1 MIQTQTVPISQYQ
14 ATADYDEM
22 FERPGVPRPHYRAI
36 HEALTALQNEEF
48 ADRQQRAHISL
59 LNQGITFT
67 VYAEGAGT
75 ERIFPFDIIP
85 RVIDGAEWLHI
96 ERGLK
101 QRLMALNLFLQ
112 DAYNEGR
119 IFTDGLIPREIVFGS
134 SNYQPAMHGFTP
146 PGGVWA
152 HISGSDLVRDADGTI
167 YVLEDNLRTPSGVS
181 YVIENRLV
189 TARVM
194 SRLLHAS
201 GVRPVDSYASRL
213 HALIQRCGVAGPAA
227 VLTPGP
233 YNSAYYEHTF
243 LAKQMGVQLVEGR
256 DLMVKDGRVVMKT
269 TRGPQALGSIYRRI
283 DDDYLDP
290 LNFLS
295 DSVLGVPGML
305 DVYRSGGLCLLNAIG
320 NGIADDKSVYPYV
333 PAMIRYYLGE
343 EPVLPNV
350 PTFHAAEERS
360 REHILANLRD
370 LVVKPTNASGG
381 YGVVVGP
388 CSDDA
393 ELAALREA
401 IVADPASYIA
411 QPLIRLST
419 CPALID
425 GTWQPRRIDLRPFV
439 LYDGVEPWV
448 LPGGLTRVALRE
460 GSFIVNSSQ
469 GGGSKDT
476 WVRNAA

>member
-1 MIQTQTVPISQYQ
+1 MLETRVNYGVASG
-14 ATADYDEM
+14 YDEM
-22 FERPGVPRPHYRAI
+22 FEAPGVPRAHYRAV
-36 HEALTALQNEEF
+36 HEALTALRGDDF
-48 ADRQQRAHISL
+48 VDRQQRAQVSL
-59 LNQGITFT
+59 MNQGITFT

-85 RVIDGAEWLHI
+85 RVIEGREWRTI
-96 ERGLK
+96 EQGLK
-101 QRLMALNLFLQ
+101 QRILALNHFLQ
-112 DAYNEGR
+112 DAYNDGAIFRDGR
-119 IFTDGLIPREIVFGS
+119 IPRELVYGS
-134 SNYQPAMHGFTP
+134 TNFQPLMRGFRP

-152 HISGSDLVRDADGTI
+152 HISGSDLVRDADGTM

-194 SRLLHAS
+194 SRLLQSA
-201 GVRPVDSYASRL
+201 GVRPVDSYAARL
-213 HALIQRCGVAGPAA
+213 RDVIRGCGGDGSVA

-256 DLMVKDGRVVMKT
+256 DLLVKDGRAVMKT
-269 TRGPQALGSIYRRI
+269 TRGPQPLSSVYRRV
-283 DDDYLDP
+283 DDEYLDP
-290 LNFLS
+290 LNFLP
-295 DSVLGVPGML
+295 DSQLGVAGL
-305 DVYRSGGLCLLNAIG
+305 FDVYRSGRLCVINAIG
-320 NGIADDKSVYPYV
+320 NGIADDKAVYPYV
-333 PAMIRYYLGE
+333 PAMISYYLGE
-343 EPVLPNV
+343 EPILPNV
-350 PTFHAAEERS
+350 PTYFAGDARD
-360 REHILANLRD
+360 REYILANVRD

-388 CSDDA
+388 TADDA
-393 ELAALREA
+393 ELTAVRQRIEEE
-401 IVADPASYIA
+401 PTSYIA
-411 QPLIRLST
+411 QPLIKLST

-425 GTWQPRRIDLRPFV
+425 GEWRPRRIDLRPFV

-460 GSFIVNSSQ
+460 GSFVVNSSQ

-476 WVRNAA
+476 WVLHAA

>member
-1 MIQTQTVPISQYQ
+1 ML
-14 ATADYDEM
+14 ATPTDYRVASGYDEM
-22 FERPGVPRPHYRAI
+22 FEAPGVPRLHYRAI
-36 HEALTALQNEEF
+36 HEALTSLRNDEF
-48 ADRQQRAHISL
+48 ADRQQRAHVSL

-85 RVIDGAEWLHI
+85 RVIDAAEWRGI

-101 QRLMALNLFLQ
+101 QRLVALNLFLQ

-119 IFTDGLIPREIVFGS
+119 IFRDGIIPPETVFGS
-134 SNYQPAMHGFTP
+134 PNYQPTMRGFTP

-152 HISGSDLVRDADGTI
+152 HISGSDIVRDADGTF

-181 YVIENRLV
+181 YVMENRLV
-189 TARVM
+189 TARVL
-194 SRLLHAS
+194 SRLLQAS
-201 GVRPVDSYASRL
+201 AVSPVDGYALRL
-213 HALIQRCGVAGPAA
+213 HQVIRRCGDQGPAA
-227 VLTPGP
+227 VLTPGA

-243 LAKQMGVQLVEGR
+243 LAKQMGVQLVEGG

-269 TRGPQALGSIYRRI
+269 TRGSQALGSIYRRI

-290 LNFLS
+290 LNLRA

-305 DVYRSGGLCLLNAIG
+305 DVYRAGRLCLVNAIG

-333 PAMIRYYLGE
+333 PDMIRYYLGE
-343 EPVLPNV
+343 EPALPNV
-350 PTFHAAEERS
+350 PTYHAADDKS
-360 REHILANLRD
+360 RAYILNNLRD

-388 CSDDA
+388 SSDDM
-393 ELAALREA
+393 ELASLRET
-401 IVADPASYIA
+401 IEADPASYIA

-419 CPALID
+419 CPALIE
-425 GTWQPRRIDLRPFV
+425 GEWRPRRVDLRPFV
-439 LYDGVEPWV
+439 LYDGIEPWV

-476 WVRNAA
+476 WVVNAA